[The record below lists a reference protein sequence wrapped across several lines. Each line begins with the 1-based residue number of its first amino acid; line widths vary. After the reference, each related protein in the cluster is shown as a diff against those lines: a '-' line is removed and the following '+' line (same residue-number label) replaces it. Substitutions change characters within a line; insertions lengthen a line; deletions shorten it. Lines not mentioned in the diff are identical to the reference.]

1 MPSNLDNE
9 SRIYIQEKEQA
20 LMQSHETI
28 QVTIVKSSLIQSSLP
43 IPPFLGLAKKRRF
56 SETAVLG
63 GSITFKWA
71 AVLGGTILHLTQNT
85 VLVPVALFSY
95 FEQSLPQILQGKI
108 TRLEHLLQLK
118 DLRIEDLDMK
128 LKNTMGGPPRR

>member
-1 MPSNLDNE
+1 
-9 SRIYIQEKEQA
+9 
-20 LMQSHETI
+20 MQSHETI

-71 AVLGGTILHLTQNT
+71 AVLGMGRDDFTSHPKHCASTSSS
-85 VLVPVALFSY
+85 LF
-95 FEQSLPQILQGKI
+95 
-108 TRLEHLLQLK
+108 LL
-118 DLRIEDLDMK
+118 
-128 LKNTMGGPPRR
+128 